1 MPELKYDHTLKQLK
15 KDQTASPG
23 SSGHVVFPRVSSRA
37 GAEKR
42 AEVGVVTYSSV
53 FWSKDQGNF

>member
-37 GAEKR
+37 GVEKS
-42 AEVGVVTYSSV
+42 AEVEDVTYSSI
-53 FWSKDQGNF
+53 F